1 MEACERGQGR
11 LTYTKSPIR
20 TQTTMPTA
28 AFPSSWLAPFPWA
41 ETAVLAVGFV
51 WGAMLGSFVNVVVHR
66 VPRGD
71 SVVHGRSR
79 CPRCGAAVRPRD
91 NVPVLGWL
99 LLRGRCRDCAEPI
112 SARYPLVEAGCGLIV
127 AAVAAVDLV
136 HGGIDRMLLRGDWLP
151 WARFAWHGLLLVTL
165 VAWTLIAAAGSRVPN
180 AAAAIAVAV
189 AGLAAVAL
197 PVVQPVGVLLTGSV
211 WPADQPR
218 LAALLAWLAGTTAG
232 WIGSR
237 GGRTP
242 AGAGLLLLGAAC
254 GWQAVTVVAVLAT
267 LVRLCWPGARS
278 PRAAC
283 PR

>member
-1 MEACERGQGR
+1 
-11 LTYTKSPIR
+11 
-20 TQTTMPTA
+20 MPAA
-28 AFPSSWLAPFPWA
+28 AFPSWISPFPWTEA
-41 ETAVLAVGFV
+41 AVLACGFV

-66 VPRGD
+66 VPRGV
-71 SVVHGRSR
+71 SVVHGRSC

-127 AAVAAVDLV
+127 AAVAAVDLM
-136 HGGIDRMLLRGDWLP
+136 HGGIDRLLLHGDWLP
-151 WARFAWHGLLLVTL
+151 WARFACHGLALVTL
-165 VAWTLIAAAGSRVPN
+165 AAWTLIAAAGGRVPQT
-180 AAAAIAVAV
+180 AAVVAVAI

-197 PVVQPVGVLLTGSV
+197 PPIQPVGVLPAGSV

-237 GGRTP
+237 GGRSP
-242 AGAGLLLLGAAC
+242 AAAALLLLGAAF
-254 GWQAVTVVAVLAT
+254 GWQTVTVVTALAA
-267 LVRLCWPGARS
+267 LGRLRLSGARS
-278 PRAAC
+278 QGGS
-283 PR
+283 

>member
-1 MEACERGQGR
+1 MEACERGKSR
-11 LTYTKSPIR
+11 LPYTKSPLR
-20 TQTTMPTA
+20 TQTTMPA
-28 AFPSSWLAPFPWA
+28 ATLPSWIDVFPWA
-41 ETAVLAVGFV
+41 EAAILAGGFV

-66 VPRGD
+66 VPRGI

-99 LLRGRCRDCAEPI
+99 ILGGRCRDCAEPI

-136 HGGIDRMLLRGDWLP
+136 PGGIDRMLLRGDWLP
-151 WARFAWHGLLLVTL
+151 WVRFACHGLALVTL
-165 VAWTLIAAAGSRVPN
+165 VAWTLIAAAGSRVPKT
-180 AAAAIAVAV
+180 AAVIAVAV

-197 PVVQPVGVLLTGSV
+197 PAVQPVGVLPAGGV

-218 LAALLAWLAGTTAG
+218 LAALVAWLAGTTAG

-237 GGRTP
+237 CGRGP
-242 AGAGLLLLGAAC
+242 GAAAFVLLGAAC
-254 GWQAVTVVAVLAT
+254 GWQTVTVATALAAVG
-267 LVRLCWPGARS
+267 RLCRCRARS
-278 PRAAC
+278 RGGFSS
-283 PR
+283 